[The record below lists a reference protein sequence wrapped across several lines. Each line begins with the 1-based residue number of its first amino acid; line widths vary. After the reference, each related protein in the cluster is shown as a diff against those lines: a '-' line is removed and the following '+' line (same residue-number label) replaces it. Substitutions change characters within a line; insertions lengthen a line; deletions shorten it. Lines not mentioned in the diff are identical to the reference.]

1 MRSSDMDSQS
11 LQLLQ
16 EEGIVFP
23 LDIEQLIALNQQVSH
38 SLRKKGIKLREFK
51 WNEVQAS

>member
-1 MRSSDMDSQS
+1 MDSQS